1 MELGRSYPGAVSPT
15 QLTIRWISDLG
26 GIDRNQ
32 WDNLAGSLTFPFLEW
47 DWLQTLES
55 SKSACLE
62 TGWMPY
68 HLTVWS
74 GERLVAA
81 APLYIKGH
89 SAGEFVFD
97 NIWADVAQRMNI
109 SFYPKLVGMSPFT
122 PMVGYR
128 FLMAPDMDE
137 NGMTR
142 LMVDTINDLCTQMGL
157 SGVSFLFVDPRWGQK
172 MQRLGFQRWQH
183 LSFTWTNRQFES
195 FDDYLACF
203 NSNQRR
209 NIKRERLAMTRQ
221 GIQLKV
227 FTGDHIPPGMI
238 PRMYRFYERTND
250 KFGPWGCKYLTPSFF
265 DMVRSRFARRL
276 VVVAAFRGHER
287 DEPVGMS
294 FLAHKDKRLF
304 GRYWGCEYEIP
315 MLHFNV
321 CYYAP
326 IEWAI
331 QNGVR
336 FFDPGMGGAHKS
348 RRGFEAV
355 PNHSLHRFTNERL
368 QLIMDQ
374 HIDAINRLEGEQ
386 IEKVNQQLPFAK
398 S

>member
-1 MELGRSYPGAVSPT
+1 MELNRPYPGAVSPT
-15 QLTIRWISDLG
+15 HLTIRWISDLND
-26 GIDRNQ
+26 IDCGQ
-32 WDNLAGSLTFPFLEW
+32 WDDMASSLAYPFLEW
-47 DWLQTLES
+47 DWLHTIES
-55 SKSACLE
+55 SNSASPE
-62 TGWMPY
+62 TGWLPH

-97 NIWADVAQRMNI
+97 HLWADVAQRMNI
-109 SFYPKLVGMSPFT
+109 SYYPKLVGMSPFT

-128 FLMAPDMDE
+128 FLMAPGVDE
-137 NGMTR
+137 NEMTR
-142 LMVDTINDLCTQMGL
+142 LMVNSIDDLCARIGL
-157 SGVSFLFVDPRWGQK
+157 SGVSFLFVDPQWGQT
-172 MQRLGFQRWQH
+172 MQRFGFQRWQH
-183 LSFTWTNRQFES
+183 LSFTWINRQFQN

-203 NSNQRR
+203 NANQRR

-221 GIQLKV
+221 GISLEV
-227 FTGDHIPPGMI
+227 FTGDQIPNEMI

-250 KFGPWGCKYLTPSFF
+250 KFGPWGCKYLTPAFF
-265 DMVRSRFARRL
+265 DRVRSRFARRL
-276 VVVAAFRGHER
+276 VVVAAFRGKER
-287 DEPVGMS
+287 EQPVGMS
-294 FLAHKDKRLF
+294 FLVRKADRLF
-304 GRYWGCEYEIP
+304 GRYWGCESDIP
-315 MLHFNV
+315 MLHFNA

-336 FFDPGMGGAHKS
+336 YFDPGMGGVHKS

-368 QLIMDQ
+368 QLVMDQ
-374 HIDAINRLEGEQ
+374 HIDVINRLEGEQ
-386 IEKVNQQLPFAK
+386 IEKVNRQLPFAK